1 LTERR
6 KAAVVR
12 PMGIGRHMR
21 LVLVLAVLVGLAAV
35 AAGAVGVAGS
45 LIEIW
50 DRLRE
55 GPALVFYGLLFFLVA
70 IAGLASWLVW
80 SILLPRKSKR
90 KRRTQAPLTEDGLQK
105 RLADGR
111 ESGLDIGEAER
122 ELIELT
128 RRRDSGTLYLCMA
141 GEISTGKSSL
151 ISAMAPDA
159 EVEIG
164 VSGGTTE
171 EVSHHRWLTPS
182 GDQVVLA
189 DVPGTGASGEGID
202 ELGLNEA
209 LRAHVVAYVCD
220 GDLGRSQFQD
230 LKTLIAMGKPIV
242 LVLNKSD
249 RYNDQ
254 ETQTLYDR
262 LSERLVEAGAGR
274 DAELVT
280 VSAGETMETKGGRS
294 GRPQVETLLKALQR
308 QIDRSPEALND
319 MRDTAVFSMVA
330 ANLDEAETEHRKVLA
345 KRTVESYTRKAV
357 VGAMAAVSPG
367 TDVLIQGYLGTGLV
381 RELCK
386 IFEVSANDIDTG
398 RLLEL
403 SQGYVG
409 KSLPILLAV
418 AGNALKAFPG
428 IGTIAGGLT
437 HAVAYGL
444 IFDAL
449 GRGLTSALEEGGDL
463 RPATAARKFGENLG
477 EDLRTRTIRLA
488 RLALEEKNRGAE

>member
-1 LTERR
+1 
-6 KAAVVR
+6 
-12 PMGIGRHMR
+12 MR

-55 GPALVFYGLLFFLVA
+55 GPAVVFYGLLFFLLAV
-70 IAGLASWLVW
+70 AGLAAWLVW
-80 SILLPRKSKR
+80 SLLFPRKSKR
-90 KRRTQAPLTEDGLQK
+90 QRRVQVPITEEGLQK
-105 RLADGR
+105 RLEDGR
-111 ESGLDIGEAER
+111 ESGLDLGDAER
-122 ELIELT
+122 ELLELT
-128 RRRDSGTLYLCMA
+128 RRRDSGTLYLCLV

-151 ISAMAPDA
+151 INAMAPDA
-159 EVEIG
+159 EVDIG
-164 VSGGTTE
+164 VTGGTTE
-171 EVSHHRWLTPS
+171 QVSHYRWSTPS

-202 ELGLNEA
+202 EVGLSEA

-230 LKTLIAMGKPIV
+230 LKALVAMNKPIV

-249 RYNDQ
+249 RYSDR
-254 ETQTLYDR
+254 ETKTLRDR
-262 LSERLVEAGAGR
+262 LRERLTEAGAGR

-280 VSAGETMETKGGRS
+280 VSTGEAKVAEGGTS
-294 GRPQVETLLKALQR
+294 GSPQVEALLTALQR
-308 QIDRSPEALND
+308 QVDRSPEALND
-319 MRDTAVFSMVA
+319 LRDTAVFSMVA
-330 ANLDEAETEHRKVLA
+330 ASLDEAEAEHRKVQA
-345 KRTVESYTRKAV
+345 KQTVDSYTRKAV
-357 VGAMAAVSPG
+357 VGAIAAVSPG
-367 TDVLIQGYLGTGLV
+367 SDVLIQGYLGTALV

-386 IFEVSANDIDTG
+386 IFGVSASDIDTG

-449 GRGLTSALEEGGDL
+449 GRGLTSALEEGGEL
-463 RPATAARKFGENLG
+463 RPAAAARKFGENLG
-477 EDLRTRTIRLA
+477 ENLRTRTIRLA
-488 RLALEEKNRGAE
+488 RLALEEKNRDAD